1 MFVVFEGEFTIG
13 SMRDSM
19 NNLLWKVKKVVGLV
33 VVILKI
39 MLFDFLEGKGCLVV
53 VHKLFDLGPIAVA
66 PVFDGCGK
74 DDFIH
79 EIP

>member
-1 MFVVFEGEFTIG
+1 
-13 SMRDSM
+13 M
-19 NNLLWKVKKVVGLV
+19 NYLFWKVKKIVGLV
-33 VVILKI
+33 VVVLKI
-39 MLFDFLEGKGCLVV
+39 VLSDFLKGKGSLVV
-53 VHKLFDLGPIAVA
+53 VHKLFDLSPIAIA